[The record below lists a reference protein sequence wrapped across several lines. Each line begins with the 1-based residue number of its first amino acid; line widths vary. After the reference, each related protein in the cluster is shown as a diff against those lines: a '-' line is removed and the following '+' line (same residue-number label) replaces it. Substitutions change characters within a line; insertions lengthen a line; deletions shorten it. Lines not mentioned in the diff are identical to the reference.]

1 MNWLLQDEQAKEHLD
16 ALHRASG
23 GNRPHRRHGLKR
35 PGRIRMAVGVKFV
48 GAGLG
53 IAAGFRTARS
63 ASDVICAAR
72 DGLASE
78 GL

>member
-1 MNWLLQDEQAKEHLD
+1 
-16 ALHRASG
+16 
-23 GNRPHRRHGLKR
+23 
-35 PGRIRMAVGVKFV
+35 MAVGVKFV
-48 GAGLG
+48 SAGLG
-53 IAAGFRTARS
+53 IAAGLRTARS

>member
-1 MNWLLQDEQAKEHLD
+1 MNWLLQDEMAREHLD

-23 GNRPHRRHGLKR
+23 SDRPRRKHGLKR

-48 GAGLG
+48 SAGLG
-53 IAAGFRTARS
+53 IAAGLRTARS